1 MKINKE
7 IRQSIIEE
15 TIKNTGIVLSDE
27 ELDEISGGRK
37 LYWQE
42 NDSICEQI
50 EEYNGKLPYRK
61 FEDAMYRYINH
72 IRSLE
77 EGSDIELFDYE
88 KYKAD

>member
-1 MKINKE
+1 MKINEE
-7 IRQSIIEE
+7 IRKSIIEE
-15 TIKNTGIVLSDE
+15 TRKNTGIVLSDE

-42 NDSICEQI
+42 NNSICEQI

-88 KYKAD
+88 KYKKD

>member
-1 MKINKE
+1 MKINEE
-7 IRQSIIEE
+7 IRKSIIEE
-15 TIKNTGIVLSDE
+15 TRKNTGITLSDE

-42 NDSICEQI
+42 NNSICEQI

-77 EGSDIELFDYE
+77 EGSEIELFDYE
-88 KYKAD
+88 KYKVD

>member
-15 TIKNTGIVLSDE
+15 TRKNTGITLSDE

-42 NDSICEQI
+42 NDSICQQI

-61 FEDAMYRYINH
+61 FENAMYRYINH

-77 EGSDIELFDYE
+77 EGSEIELFDYE
-88 KYKAD
+88 KYKVD

>member
-1 MKINKE
+1 MKINEE
-7 IRQSIIEE
+7 IRKSIIEE
-15 TIKNTGIVLSDE
+15 TRKNTSITLSDE

-88 KYKAD
+88 KYKKD

>member
-1 MKINKE
+1 MKINEE
-7 IRQSIIEE
+7 IRKSIIEE
-15 TIKNTGIVLSDE
+15 TRKNTGITLSDE

-88 KYKAD
+88 KYKKD

>member
-1 MKINKE
+1 MKINEE
-7 IRQSIIEE
+7 IRKSIIEE
-15 TIKNTGIVLSDE
+15 TRKNTGIVLSDE

-88 KYKAD
+88 KYKVD

>member
-15 TIKNTGIVLSDE
+15 TRKNTGIVLSDE

>member
-1 MKINKE
+1 MKINEE
-7 IRQSIIEE
+7 IRKSIIEE
-15 TIKNTGIVLSDE
+15 TRKNTGITLSDE

-61 FEDAMYRYINH
+61 FENAMYRYINH
-72 IRSLE
+72 IKSLE
-77 EGSDIELFDYE
+77 EGSEIELFDYE
-88 KYKAD
+88 KYKVD

>member
-1 MKINKE
+1 MKINEE
-7 IRQSIIEE
+7 IRKSIIEE
-15 TIKNTGIVLSDE
+15 TRKNTGIVLSDE
-27 ELDEISGGRK
+27 ELDVISGGRK

-88 KYKAD
+88 KYKKD

>member
-1 MKINKE
+1 MKINEE
-7 IRQSIIEE
+7 IRKSIIEE
-15 TIKNTGIVLSDE
+15 TRKNTGITLSDE

-77 EGSDIELFDYE
+77 EGSEIELFDYE
-88 KYKAD
+88 KYKKD

>member
-1 MKINKE
+1 MKINEE
-7 IRQSIIEE
+7 IRKSIIEE
-15 TIKNTGIVLSDE
+15 TRKNTGITLSDE

-42 NDSICEQI
+42 NNSICEQI

-61 FEDAMYRYINH
+61 FENAMYRYINH

-77 EGSDIELFDYE
+77 EGSEIELFDYE
-88 KYKAD
+88 KYKKD

>member
-15 TIKNTGIVLSDE
+15 TRKNTGIVLSDE

-88 KYKAD
+88 KYKKD

>member
-1 MKINKE
+1 MKINEE
-7 IRQSIIEE
+7 IRKSIIEE
-15 TIKNTGIVLSDE
+15 TRKNTSITLSDE

>member
-1 MKINKE
+1 MKINEE
-7 IRQSIIEE
+7 IRNSIIEE
-15 TIKNTGIVLSDE
+15 TRKNTGITLSDE

-42 NDSICEQI
+42 NDSICQQI

-77 EGSDIELFDYE
+77 EGSEIELFDYE
-88 KYKAD
+88 KYKKD

>member
-15 TIKNTGIVLSDE
+15 TRKNTGIVLSDE
-27 ELDEISGGRK
+27 ELDEINGGRK

-77 EGSDIELFDYE
+77 EGSEIELFDYE
-88 KYKAD
+88 KYKKD

>member
-1 MKINKE
+1 MKINEE
-7 IRQSIIEE
+7 IRNSIIEE
-15 TIKNTGIVLSDE
+15 TRKNTGITLSDE

-61 FEDAMYRYINH
+61 FENAMYRYINH

-77 EGSDIELFDYE
+77 EGSEIELFDYE
-88 KYKAD
+88 KYKVD

>member
-7 IRQSIIEE
+7 IRKSIIEE
-15 TIKNTGIVLSDE
+15 TRKNTGITLSDE

-37 LYWQE
+37 LYWQG

-88 KYKAD
+88 KYKKD

>member
-1 MKINKE
+1 MKINEE
-7 IRQSIIEE
+7 IRKSIIEE
-15 TIKNTGIVLSDE
+15 TRKNTGITLSDE

-88 KYKAD
+88 KYKVD

>member
-1 MKINKE
+1 MKINEE
-7 IRQSIIEE
+7 IRNSIIEE
-15 TIKNTGIVLSDE
+15 TRKNTGITLSDE

-72 IRSLE
+72 IKSLE
-77 EGSDIELFDYE
+77 EGSEIELFDYE
-88 KYKAD
+88 KYKVD

>member
-1 MKINKE
+1 MKINEE
-7 IRQSIIEE
+7 IRNSIIEE
-15 TIKNTGIVLSDE
+15 TRKNTGITLSDE

>member
-1 MKINKE
+1 MKINEE
-7 IRQSIIEE
+7 IRKSIIEE
-15 TIKNTGIVLSDE
+15 TRKNTGIVLSDE

-61 FEDAMYRYINH
+61 FENAMYRYINH

-77 EGSDIELFDYE
+77 EGSEIELFDYE
-88 KYKAD
+88 KYKKD

>member
-1 MKINKE
+1 MKINEE
-7 IRQSIIEE
+7 IRKSIIEE
-15 TIKNTGIVLSDE
+15 TRKNTGIVLSDE
-27 ELDEISGGRK
+27 ELDVISGGRK

-61 FEDAMYRYINH
+61 FENAMYRYINH

-77 EGSDIELFDYE
+77 EGSEIELFDYE
-88 KYKAD
+88 KYKKD

>member
-15 TIKNTGIVLSDE
+15 TRKNTGIVLSDE

-42 NDSICEQI
+42 NDSICQQI

-88 KYKAD
+88 KYKKD

>member
-1 MKINKE
+1 MKINEE
-7 IRQSIIEE
+7 IRKSIIEE
-15 TIKNTGIVLSDE
+15 TRKNTSITLSDE

-61 FEDAMYRYINH
+61 FENAMYRYINH

-77 EGSDIELFDYE
+77 EGSEIELFDYE

>member
-1 MKINKE
+1 MKINEE
-7 IRQSIIEE
+7 IRKSIIEE
-15 TIKNTGIVLSDE
+15 TRKNTGITLSDE
-27 ELDEISGGRK
+27 ELDVISGGRK

-42 NDSICEQI
+42 NNSICDQI

-77 EGSDIELFDYE
+77 EGSEIELFDYE
-88 KYKAD
+88 KYKKD

>member
-1 MKINKE
+1 MKINEE
-7 IRQSIIEE
+7 IRKSIIEE
-15 TIKNTGIVLSDE
+15 TRKNTGITLSDE

-61 FEDAMYRYINH
+61 FENAMYRYINH

-88 KYKAD
+88 KYKVD

>member
-1 MKINKE
+1 MKINEE
-7 IRQSIIEE
+7 IRKSIIEE
-15 TIKNTGIVLSDE
+15 TRKNTGITLSDE

-61 FEDAMYRYINH
+61 FENAMYRYINH

-77 EGSDIELFDYE
+77 EGSEIELFDYE
-88 KYKAD
+88 KYKKD

>member
-1 MKINKE
+1 MKINEE
-7 IRQSIIEE
+7 IRKSIIEE
-15 TIKNTGIVLSDE
+15 TRKNTGITLSDE

-77 EGSDIELFDYE
+77 EGSEIELFDYE
-88 KYKAD
+88 KYKVD

>member
-1 MKINKE
+1 MKINEE
-7 IRQSIIEE
+7 IRKSIIEE
-15 TIKNTGIVLSDE
+15 TRKNTGIVLSDE
-27 ELDEISGGRK
+27 ELDVISGGRK

-42 NDSICEQI
+42 NDSICQQI

-77 EGSDIELFDYE
+77 EGSEIELFDYE
-88 KYKAD
+88 KYKKD

>member
-15 TIKNTGIVLSDE
+15 TRKNTGIVLSDE

-61 FEDAMYRYINH
+61 FENAMYRYINH

-77 EGSDIELFDYE
+77 EGSEIELFDYE
-88 KYKAD
+88 KYKKD

>member
-1 MKINKE
+1 MKINEE
-7 IRQSIIEE
+7 IRNSIIEE
-15 TIKNTGIVLSDE
+15 TRKNTGITLSDE

-61 FEDAMYRYINH
+61 FENAMYRYINH

-77 EGSDIELFDYE
+77 EGSEIELFDYE
-88 KYKAD
+88 KYKKD

>member
-1 MKINKE
+1 MKINEE
-7 IRQSIIEE
+7 IRNSIIEE
-15 TIKNTGIVLSDE
+15 TRKNTGITLSDE

-72 IRSLE
+72 IKSLE
-77 EGSDIELFDYE
+77 EGSEIELFDYE
-88 KYKAD
+88 KYKKD

>member
-15 TIKNTGIVLSDE
+15 TRKNTGITLSDE

-61 FEDAMYRYINH
+61 FENAMYRYINH

-77 EGSDIELFDYE
+77 EGSEIELFDYE
-88 KYKAD
+88 KYKKD

>member
-1 MKINKE
+1 MKINEE
-7 IRQSIIEE
+7 IRKSIIEE
-15 TIKNTGIVLSDE
+15 TRKNTGITLSDE

-61 FEDAMYRYINH
+61 FENAMYRYINH

-77 EGSDIELFDYE
+77 EGSEIELFDYE

>member
-1 MKINKE
+1 MKINEE
-7 IRQSIIEE
+7 IRKSIIEE
-15 TIKNTGIVLSDE
+15 TRKNTGIVLSDE

-77 EGSDIELFDYE
+77 EGSEIELFDYE
-88 KYKAD
+88 KYKKD

>member
-1 MKINKE
+1 MKINEE
-7 IRQSIIEE
+7 IRKSIIEE
-15 TIKNTGIVLSDE
+15 TRKNTGITLSDE

-42 NDSICEQI
+42 NDSICQQI

-77 EGSDIELFDYE
+77 EGSEIELFDYE
-88 KYKAD
+88 KYKVD

>member
-1 MKINKE
+1 MKINEE
-7 IRQSIIEE
+7 IRKSIIEE
-15 TIKNTGIVLSDE
+15 TRKNTGITLSDE

-61 FEDAMYRYINH
+61 FENAMYRYINH
-72 IRSLE
+72 IKSLE
-77 EGSDIELFDYE
+77 EGSEIELFDYE
-88 KYKAD
+88 KYKKD

>member
-1 MKINKE
+1 MKINEE
-7 IRQSIIEE
+7 IRNSIIEE
-15 TIKNTGIVLSDE
+15 TRKNTGITLSDE

-61 FEDAMYRYINH
+61 FENAMYRYINH

-88 KYKAD
+88 KYKKD

>member
-1 MKINKE
+1 MKINEE
-7 IRQSIIEE
+7 IRKSIIEE
-15 TIKNTGIVLSDE
+15 TRKNTGIVLSDE
-27 ELDEISGGRK
+27 ELDVISGGRK